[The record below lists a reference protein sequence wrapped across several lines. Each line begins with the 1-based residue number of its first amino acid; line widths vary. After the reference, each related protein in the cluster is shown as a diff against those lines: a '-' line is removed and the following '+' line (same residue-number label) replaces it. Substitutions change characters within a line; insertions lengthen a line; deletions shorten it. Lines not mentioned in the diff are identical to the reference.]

1 MSPAAPIKSDTPL
14 SILSQIS
21 AAKSQI
27 SPTQQFLLVTLGI
40 GILTL
45 AIGVA
50 MIQMPW
56 QERRQQLTSL
66 YGEETERSE
75 LLLAIQRQKANLQE
89 IEGAFLLKGG
99 APSLANQISNL
110 ANQSGL
116 QINSVMPQPEVV
128 AEPYTH
134 FQLEILATGNLVNLI
149 RFLKTLED
157 HRPLF
162 WVEQLDM
169 GEPFRETSFTGS
181 VFDEKSIFQPKD
193 QQEIRLLIGA
203 VDRQKV
209 SG

>member
-1 MSPAAPIKSDTPL
+1 MSPATPVKSDAPL

-21 AAKSQI
+21 TVRSQI
-27 SPTQQFLLVTLGI
+27 DPTQQLLLVTLGM

-45 AIGVA
+45 AIGVM

-66 YGEETERSE
+66 YSEENERSE

-99 APSLANQISNL
+99 APSLANEISNL
-110 ANQSGL
+110 ANQTGL
-116 QINSVMPQPEVV
+116 QINSIMPRPEV
-128 AEPYTH
+128 AADPYAR
-134 FQLEILATGNLVNLI
+134 FQLEILATGNLANLI

-157 HRPLF
+157 DRPLL
-162 WVEQLDM
+162 WVEQLDI
-169 GEPFRETSFTGS
+169 GGPLTETSS
-181 VFDEKSIFQPKD
+181 AVFDEKSVFQPKE
-193 QQEIRLLIGA
+193 QQEIRLLLGA

-209 SG
+209 SR

>member
-1 MSPAAPIKSDTPL
+1 MSPATPVKSDAPL

-21 AAKSQI
+21 TARSQI
-27 SPTQQFLLVTLGI
+27 DPTQQLLLITLGT

-45 AIGVA
+45 AIGVM

-66 YGEETERSE
+66 YSEENERSE
-75 LLLAIQRQKANLQE
+75 LLLAIQHQKASLQE

-99 APSLANQISNL
+99 APSLANEISNL
-110 ANQSGL
+110 ANQAGL
-116 QINSVMPQPEVV
+116 QINSMMPRPEV
-128 AEPYTH
+128 AADPYTH
-134 FQLEILATGNLVNLI
+134 FQIEILATGNLANPI

-157 HRPLF
+157 DRPRL

-169 GEPFRETSFTGS
+169 GELLTETPSA
-181 VFDEKSIFQPKD
+181 VFDEKSVFQPKN

-203 VDRQKV
+203 VDRPKV
-209 SG
+209 SR

>member
-1 MSPAAPIKSDTPL
+1 MSPATPVKSDAPL

-21 AAKSQI
+21 TVRSQI
-27 SPTQQFLLVTLGI
+27 GPTQQLLLVTLGM

-45 AIGVA
+45 AIGVV

-66 YGEETERSE
+66 YGEENERYE

-99 APSLANQISNL
+99 APGLANEISNL
-110 ANQSGL
+110 ANQTGL
-116 QINSVMPQPEVV
+116 QINSIMPRPEV
-128 AEPYTH
+128 AADPYTR
-134 FQLEILATGNLVNLI
+134 FQLEILATGNLANLI

-157 HRPLF
+157 DRPLL

-169 GEPFRETSFTGS
+169 GGPLTETSS
-181 VFDEKSIFQPKD
+181 AVFDEKSVFQPKE
-193 QQEIRLLIGA
+193 QQEIRLLLGA

-209 SG
+209 SR

>member
-1 MSPAAPIKSDTPL
+1 MSPATPVKSDAPL

-21 AAKSQI
+21 TVRSQI
-27 SPTQQFLLVTLGI
+27 DPTQQLLLVTLGM

-45 AIGVA
+45 AIGVM

-66 YGEETERSE
+66 YSEENERSE

-99 APSLANQISNL
+99 APSLANEISNL
-110 ANQSGL
+110 ANQTGL
-116 QINSVMPQPEVV
+116 QINSIMPRPEV
-128 AEPYTH
+128 AADPYTR
-134 FQLEILATGNLVNLI
+134 FQLEILATGNLANLI

-157 HRPLF
+157 DRPLL
-162 WVEQLDM
+162 WVEQLDI
-169 GEPFRETSFTGS
+169 GGPLTETSS
-181 VFDEKSIFQPKD
+181 AVFDEKSVFQPKE
-193 QQEIRLLIGA
+193 QQEIRLLLGA

-209 SG
+209 SR